1 MVQSCENIAPNES
14 FVTRTVNP
22 AMQELEQVI
31 ADVAPTDIPVLLIG
45 ESGTG
50 KGALAA
56 RIHQLSARHDEP
68 FVKMSCAL
76 LTTVSFQE
84 ELHNT
89 GRDQAANRGPNR
101 GTVFLDEIGE
111 LDPSCQRQLLS
122 MLPDGNQLQG
132 RHWLA
137 SRVISATTRSL
148 EDERRNGRLR
158 EELYYRI
165 NGISLRLPPLRE
177 RKEDIPILVDYFL
190 TKYSALFARPRLS
203 LSPETLSHLADYPW
217 PGNIRELE
225 NLMKKMV
232 AVGHLEIPIADP
244 IAPASRQQVPSA
256 PAVGCSLKATA
267 RAASRQAERELISKV
282 LKNTRWNRRR
292 AAQELQISYKAL
304 LYKLKQLCVDG
315 SADC

>member
-1 MVQSCENIAPNES
+1 MVQSCENIPPNES
-14 FVTRTVNP
+14 LVKRTVNP
-22 AMQELEQVI
+22 AMLALEQVV

-56 RIHQLSARHDEP
+56 RIHQLSARRDEP

-76 LTTVSFQE
+76 LTAVSFQE
-84 ELHNT
+84 ELHNN
-89 GRDQAANRGPNR
+89 GRGQATDRGPNR

-122 MLPDGNQLQG
+122 LLPDGNRLEGG
-132 RHWLA
+132 RWLA
-137 SRVISATTRSL
+137 ARVISATTRSL

-177 RKEDIPILVDYFL
+177 RKEDIPIFVDYFL
-190 TKYSALFARPRLS
+190 TKYSVLFARPRLS

-244 IAPASRQQVPSA
+244 IALASRQQVPNA
-256 PAVGCSLKATA
+256 PAVGCSLKAAA

-315 SADC
+315 STDC

>member
-1 MVQSCENIAPNES
+1 MVQSCENLSPNES
-14 FVTRTVNP
+14 FVTRTVSTV
-22 AMQELEQVI
+22 MQALEQVI
-31 ADVAPTDIPVLLIG
+31 ADIAPTDIPVLLIG

-56 RIHQLSARHDEP
+56 QIHRLSARRDEP

-76 LTTVSFQE
+76 LTTVSLQE
-84 ELHNT
+84 ELRSS
-89 GRDQAANRGPNR
+89 GRGQGINGGLSR
-101 GTVFLDEIGE
+101 GTIFLDEVGA

-122 MLPDGNQLQG
+122 VLPDGNYLQG
-132 RHWLA
+132 GHCFA
-137 SRVISATTRSL
+137 ARVVSATTRNL

-158 EELYYRI
+158 GELYYRI
-165 NGISLRLPPLRE
+165 NGISLHLPPLRE

-232 AVGHLEIPIADP
+232 AVGHLEIPFADP
-244 IAPASRQQVPSA
+244 FAPASSQQVPSA
-256 PAVGCSLKATA
+256 PAAGCSLKAAA

-282 LKNTRWNRRR
+282 LKSTRWNRRR

-304 LYKLKQLCVDG
+304 LYKLKQLCLDG
-315 SADC
+315 STDC